1 MATADQSAADAV
13 VFQRFLHA
21 RQFPV
26 DCRNTTGVLTWGGSR
41 PGADGRAGAPYPN
54 NYFYVLGFGAQMIS
68 IKFNFLS
75 ALLTPDAVYHF
86 PTSHYANPIRCPSRT
101 FECYFA
107 PISNCTVPPLL
118 DAQAKPSTSRR
129 LQARVGGNPSST
141 GAKKGIG
148 RRRLGVST
156 RRARRTE
163 GREASGTCSP
173 RDSRSV
179 CRMSPADATAHARLK
194 FEKILWCT
202 DTPRRRLSRLAGLTY
217 VHSKAWYHAQL
228 ADFLF
233 RPNGEM
239 RRLRANVSAELQLG
253 TVNTSQLG
261 KYAAAPRHAT
271 AAARHAATTVAAS
284 PWPRQPS
291 AAFSCAAM
299 HVRRTDKKTED
310 HRWRGTADFRPYAS
324 AYRAWSYWGAEA
336 GPLDRRLAIGPDGNA
351 ERGRAEPPR
360 VLLGSE
366 DKATFATMPTLLAPA
381 EAWYI
386 PHRYFVMD
394 MSDGNQFK
402 HIKQGNARLA
412 ERYGALEDERDAAAR
427 SGAAALRAFLARPG
441 STRDEGMAL
450 ALQIL
455 MMGECAALFG
465 PLSSNVDVLVSDLQL
480 ARATRLRTRYHVFDP
495 NSRSYCGC
503 GASFCMVIERAQ
515 EADPTRGYPSM
526 VQAMKGDVASV
537 KD

>member
-1 MATADQSAADAV
+1 MATADQSSADAV
-13 VFQRFLHA
+13 AFQRFLHS
-21 RQFPV
+21 RQFPA

-54 NYFYVLGFGAQMIS
+54 NYFYVVGFGAQMVS
-68 IKFNFLS
+68 LKFNFLS
-75 ALLTPDAVYHF
+75 ALLTPGAVYHF

-107 PISNCTVPPLL
+107 PITNCTVPPLQ
-118 DAQAKPSTSRR
+118 DARATPATSRR
-129 LQARVGGNPSST
+129 LQGRADGDLGST

-148 RRRLGVST
+148 RRRTGAYT
-156 RRARRTE
+156 RRSWRTE
-163 GREASGTCSP
+163 GGEASGPCSP
-173 RDSRSV
+173 WDSRSV
-179 CRMSPADATAHARLK
+179 CRMTPAGATEHARLQ
-194 FEKILWCT
+194 FEKLLWCT

-239 RRLRANVSAELQLG
+239 RRLRANVSADLQLG
-253 TVNTSQLG
+253 RVITSHLG
-261 KYAAAPRHAT
+261 KHAAATRHAVAARYAAA
-271 AAARHAATTVAAS
+271 AAAPS
-284 PWPRQPS
+284 PWPREPS
-291 AAFSCAAM
+291 ASFPCAAM

-310 HRWRGTADFRPYAS
+310 HRWRGTADFRPYAN
-324 AYRAWSYWGAEA
+324 AYRTWSYWGAEV
-336 GPLDRRLAIGPDGNA
+336 GPLDARPVVGPGGNTG
-351 ERGRAEPPR
+351 RGKAEPAR

-366 DKATFATMPTLLAPA
+366 DKETFEMMPTLLAPA

-412 ERYGALEDERDAAAR
+412 ERYGLLEDQRDAAAR
-427 SGAAALRAFLARPG
+427 GGAAALQAFLAWPG

-480 ARATRLRTRYHVFDP
+480 ARAVRLRTRYHTFDP

-503 GASFCMVIERAQ
+503 GASFCMVLERAQ

-526 VQAMKGDVASV
+526 VQSMNGDSASIKG
-537 KD
+537 